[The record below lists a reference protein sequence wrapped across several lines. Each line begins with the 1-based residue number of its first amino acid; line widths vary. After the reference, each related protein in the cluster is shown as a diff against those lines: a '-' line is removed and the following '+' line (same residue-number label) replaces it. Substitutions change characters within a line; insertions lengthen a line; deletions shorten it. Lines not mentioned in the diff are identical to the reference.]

1 MTTEEKKEK
10 NRLKQAAYQ
19 QRIRDRMAL
28 NPEFAREVR
37 AKRRAS
43 AEVYL
48 AKLRNAYNQINNGEY
63 VLKED

>member
-48 AKLRNAYNQINNGEY
+48 AKLRNAY
-63 VLKED
+63 